1 MLSANGTFCLYRL
14 QTVRGVENPSSKWS
28 VFYRIARWLWVR
40 RMGLINP
47 IHSLY
52 LFTMIVFLN
61 GVFERMSPAVVWMNV
76 KDTGY
81 EVNIS
86 LNTFASIQ
94 HMKEGRLYTHLQ
106 IKEDA
111 HTLFGFV
118 EKSEREIFKM
128 LLSVSGIGASIA
140 RTMLSSLDPKQITN
154 AIASGDVITVQ
165 SIKGIGSKTAQ
176 RVILDLKDKV
186 LKLYD
191 LDEVSMF
198 QNNTNRDEALSAL
211 EVLGFVRK
219 ASEKLVEKI
228 IKESPDSSVEYIIKQ
243 ALKNL

>member
-1 MLSANGTFCLYRL
+1 MIAHLHGKLVEKTPTQVVIDCG
-14 QTVRGVENPSSKWS
+14 GV
-28 VFYRIARWLWVR
+28 
-40 RMGLINP
+40 
-47 IHSLY
+47 
-52 LFTMIVFLN
+52 
-61 GVFERMSPAVVWMNV
+61 
-76 KDTGY
+76 GY
-81 EVNIS
+81 HINIS
-86 LNTFASIQ
+86 LHTYSLIPSTDFI
-94 HMKEGRLYTHLQ
+94 KLYTHLQ

-118 EKSEREIFKM
+118 EKSEREIFKL
-128 LLSVSGIGASIA
+128 LLSVSGIGANIA

-154 AIASGDVITVQ
+154 AIASGDVVLIQ

-191 LDEVSMF
+191 IDEISMS

-219 ASEKLVEKI
+219 ASERIVEKI
-228 IKESPDSSVEYIIKQ
+228 IKDAPDSSVEYIIKQ

>member
-1 MLSANGTFCLYRL
+1 MIAHL
-14 QTVRGVENPSSKWS
+14 QGKLVEKSPTQVVIDCGGV
-28 VFYRIARWLWVR
+28 
-40 RMGLINP
+40 
-47 IHSLY
+47 
-52 LFTMIVFLN
+52 
-61 GVFERMSPAVVWMNV
+61 
-76 KDTGY
+76 GY
-81 EVNIS
+81 HVNIS
-86 LNTFASIQ
+86 LHTYSLLPTTDFI
-94 HMKEGRLYTHLQ
+94 KLFTHLQ
-106 IKEDA
+106 IKEDS

-118 EKSEREIFKM
+118 EKSEREIFKL

-154 AIASGDVITVQ
+154 AIASGDVVTIQ

-176 RVILDLKDKV
+176 RVILDLKEKV

-191 LDEVSMF
+191 LDEVSIS

-219 ASEKLVEKI
+219 ASERIVEKI
-228 IKESPDSSVEYIIKQ
+228 IKDAPESSVEYIIKQ